1 MDDEIRDLLEK
12 EIKSEIKGLSSLEQG
27 SEEHSTA
34 VESLSKL
41 YKLKIEETKSKWDND
56 EKYNRRLMDKEQNC
70 LDTKMKERQMDS
82 DDDAREREL
91 ELKRKQLHKDI
102 WLTSISCGVQ
112 LIGTVIGIAAYN
124 AWLNKGLKF
133 EETGTITTPE
143 TKNLLSKM
151 IPRKD

>member
-1 MDDEIRDLLEK
+1 MDDEIRDLLGK
-12 EIKSEIKGLSSLEQG
+12 EIKSEIEGLASLEQG
-27 SEEHSTA
+27 SEKHSTA

-41 YKLKIEETKSKWDND
+41 YKLKIEETKSQWDND
-56 EKYNRRLMDKEQNC
+56 EKYNRRLMDKEQSC

-91 ELKRKQLHKDI
+91 ELKCKQLHKDI

-124 AWLNKGLKF
+124 AWLNRGLKF

-151 IPRKD
+151 IPKKD

>member
-27 SEEHSTA
+27 SEGHSTA
-34 VESLSKL
+34 VESVSKL
-41 YKLKIEETKSKWDND
+41 YKLRIEETKSKWDND
-56 EKYNRRLMDKEQNC
+56 EKYNRRLMDKEQSC
-70 LDTKMKERQMDS
+70 LDVKMKERQMDS
-82 DDDAREREL
+82 DDDARKLEL
-91 ELKRKQLHKDI
+91 EFKRKQLHKDI

-112 LIGTVIGIAAYN
+112 LLGTVIGIAAYN

>member
-27 SEEHSTA
+27 SEKHSTA

>member
-12 EIKSEIKGLSSLEQG
+12 EIKSEIEGLSSLEQG
-27 SEEHSTA
+27 SEGHSTA
-34 VESLSKL
+34 VESVSKL

-151 IPRKD
+151 IPRKN

>member
-1 MDDEIRDLLEK
+1 MDDGIRDLLEK
-12 EIKSEIKGLSSLEQG
+12 EIKSEIEGLSSLEQG
-27 SEEHSTA
+27 SEKHSTA

-56 EKYNRRLMDKEQNC
+56 EKYNRRLMDKEQSC
-70 LDTKMKERQMDS
+70 LDVKMKERQMDS
-82 DDDAREREL
+82 DDDARKLEL

>member
-27 SEEHSTA
+27 SEGHSTA
-34 VESLSKL
+34 VESVSKL

-112 LIGTVIGIAAYN
+112 LLGTVIGIAAYN

>member
-27 SEEHSTA
+27 SEGHSTA
-34 VESLSKL
+34 VESVSKL

-56 EKYNRRLMDKEQNC
+56 EKYNRRLMDKEQSY
-70 LDTKMKERQMDS
+70 LDVKMKERQMDS
-82 DDDAREREL
+82 DDDARKLEL
-91 ELKRKQLHKDI
+91 EFKRKQLHKDI
-102 WLTSISCGVQ
+102 LVISISCGVQ
-112 LIGTVIGIAAYN
+112 LLGTVIGIAAYN

>member
-27 SEEHSTA
+27 SEGHSTA
-34 VESLSKL
+34 VESVSKL

-56 EKYNRRLMDKEQNC
+56 EKYNRRLMDKEQSC
-70 LDTKMKERQMDS
+70 LDVKMKERQMDS
-82 DDDAREREL
+82 DDDARKLEL
-91 ELKRKQLHKDI
+91 EFKRKQLHKDI
-102 WLTSISCGVQ
+102 WVISISCGVQ
-112 LIGTVIGIAAYN
+112 LLGTVIGIAAYN